1 MAIAINKSVPI
12 IEGGDGA
19 VGGAVSTASAE
30 QLTERPKPKPSIK
43 VREPLLSEVLTKV
56 HGAKT
61 KAQKVKILQ
70 EEDCLAL
77 RQICQWSFN
86 PKIESELPSGTPPFM
101 ENDAPEGTEHML
113 LRTEG
118 NTLWHYVKTNGK
130 SADPTLQSTVRERM
144 FIRLLE
150 GLHKDEAELLC
161 AVKEKSLHQIYKGLS
176 TQVVS
181 EAFGWDEDFQ
191 EYK

>member
-1 MAIAINKSVPI
+1 MAIVTTKNTVPI
-12 IEGGDGA
+12 IEGGDG
-19 VGGAVSTASAE
+19 VEGTYSTEEGSR
-30 QLTERPKPKPSIK
+30 LTEQPKPSIT
-43 VREPLLSEVLTKV
+43 VRQPLLSEILSKV

-61 KAQKVKILQ
+61 KAQKIKILK

-86 PKIESELPSGTPPFM
+86 PKIESELPSGTPPYI
-101 ENDAPEGTEHML
+101 ENEAPEGTEHML

-118 NTLWHYVKTNGK
+118 NTLWHFVKTNGK
-130 SADPTLQSTVRERM
+130 SADPNLQSTLRERM

-150 GLHKDEAELLC
+150 GLHKDEAKLLC
-161 AVKEKSLHQIYKGLS
+161 LVKEKRLHQVYKGLS

-181 EAFGWDEDFQ
+181 EAFGWNEDFQ